1 MNVPYEK
8 KIFNNPPSF
17 FDPWQIS
24 PPQKKTQHSNPTKS
38 NKTTSHP
45 PNIPKSPPVE
55 GVNPQEFA
63 GHQGDRMAHDVVHA
77 VLGEAGLLDVCGSQD
92 VAHADA

>member
-1 MNVPYEK
+1 MFHMKK
-8 KIFNNPPSF
+8 KIFNNPPKI

-24 PPQKKTQHSNPTKS
+24 PQKKKRNIQTPPSQK
-38 NKTTSHP
+38 KTTSHP
-45 PNIPKSPPVE
+45 HNMPKSPPVE

>member
-1 MNVPYEK
+1 MK
-8 KIFNNPPSF
+8 KKSSTTPPASLILGKF
-17 FDPWQIS
+17 H
-24 PPQKKTQHSNPTKS
+24 PPKKKTQHSNPTKS

-63 GHQGDRMAHDVVHA
+63 GHQGDGMAHDVVHA